1 MVDASVVSIPV
12 EEPGAGGQPT
22 LSLLEITKRFEGVAA
37 LTDVSFEVRP
47 GEVHALLGEN
57 GAGKSTLMNIASGA
71 LAPDSGTIVF
81 DGAEIAEL
89 TPGSARDLGIA

>member
-22 LSLLEITKRFEGVAA
+22 LSLLYITKRFDGVAA

-47 GEVHALLGEN
+47 R
-57 GAGKSTLMNIASGA
+57 
-71 LAPDSGTIVF
+71 F
-81 DGAEIAEL
+81 
-89 TPGSARDLGIA
+89 TPCSVRTARVSRR